1 MNYLYSTMMYINV
14 LWTQMSRQ
22 WMYMADRRSKEFMD
36 GVHEFIEAA
45 EKHKYGGFIRC
56 PYKFCK
62 NEKDYSSSITIHSHL
77 FNSCFMPNYYV
88 WTKYGERGIVLDN
101 NVEEED
107 MIPDFAAN
115 YNFFF
120 NDTAMGESEE
130 DTGGHVV
137 EDDLGQMLRE
147 AEEVCETEKE

>member
-1 MNYLYSTMMYINV
+1 MNPDESAMDV
-14 LWTQMSRQ
+14 QRR
-22 WMYMADRRSKEFMD
+22 RRSAEFID
-36 GVHEFIEAA
+36 GVHEFIEVA

-88 WTKYGERGIVLDN
+88 WTKHGERGIVLDN

-107 MIPDFAAN
+107 KIPDFAAN
-115 YNFFF
+115 YNLF
-120 NDTAMGESEE
+120 
-130 DTGGHVV
+130 
-137 EDDLGQMLRE
+137 Q
-147 AEEVCETEKE
+147 